1 MYMVE
6 NKEVKLPGA
15 FLYRRT
21 LTVFL
26 KKLFYKDG
34 TYLFIFLFI
43 YLFIYLFIQGL
54 LKRLAFTIVFVKLI
68 KFNLHIKERTRQS
81 IRTHI
86 LLYVRQIQ

>member
-1 MYMVE
+1 MVE

-43 YLFIYLFIQGL
+43 YLFIYSRSF
-54 LKRLAFTIVFVKLI
+54 KKT
-68 KFNLHIKERTRQS
+68 S
-81 IRTHI
+81 IYNCFRKAD
-86 LLYVRQIQ
+86 